1 MSKKQSIIA
10 IEVNGVRYER
20 VIDTDWV
27 TLSEFDELFCE
38 AGYIEE
44 GDTLRGLDSTQ
55 QYMLDY

>member
-1 MSKKQSIIA
+1 MSNNQQLIA

-27 TLSEFDELFCE
+27 TLSEFDELFRE

-44 GDTLRGLDSTQ
+44 DETLRGLDSTQ
-55 QYMLDY
+55 EYMLDC